1 MSHIIETLM
10 NWISAQLAFLLEWK
24 HFNMATGIFSLI
36 NPLAIAPQLYQ
47 VIVAESVAG
56 VSWLM
61 YVIFFI
67 IQLVFCLVGIKAKNF
82 GMMMSMLVSMLESLA
97 IIVIVLIRT

>member
-10 NWISAQLAFLLEWK
+10 NWIFAQLAFVLEWK
-24 HFNMATGIFSLI
+24 HFNTTTGIISLI

-47 VIVAESVAG
+47 VIAADSVAG

-61 YVIFFI
+61 YVIFFL

-97 IIVIVLIRT
+97 IIIIVLIRS